1 MPTHAEPE
9 HDLQQQ
15 HEMPQFTHDQMPLRI
30 DEALKEKRDP
40 EQVAARKAEREEIV
54 KQYNERQAQARAKV
68 QTTET
73 VTEIKKP
80 NLETLMSKYQGVALV
95 HRVFAHYRVE
105 MGKAK
110 MSASDKQI
118 LAQICR
124 DFHLKAVEGGNRL
137 TAMPGASKAAL
148 AFGST
153 FNKLRR
159 KHARRYQQQVLAKQQ
174 TYTKQINE
182 EEKQRLVADM
192 QRHNQKERKT
202 KSNPMDKKKVDPENE
217 YQEENSFL
225 KNWGVSITG
234 NGQFHVIGGMKGT
247 VRGSFD
253 MKTFAKYAG
262 IAFEGGKLKLTLG
275 VVKKFYKALDTVLKS
290 KKQLDALKLADGV
303 ARGLKHLQSADG
315 KSKQLGDNARELL
328 GLKRGLDEMIMD
340 VVGNLTEQLS
350 RHKQENEKKAIN
362 ASFNQLL
369 NKYQLPSLGHELY
382 SYTGVINTLIQKP
395 MYKQSKR
402 HLGYFVRLRT
412 TDGKYY
418 DDNSELTNYYRPGAN
433 SEMVD
438 VGQLNQQ
445 KK

>member
-1 MPTHAEPE
+1 
-9 HDLQQQ
+9 
-15 HEMPQFTHDQMPLRI
+15 MPQLTHDQMPLRI

-54 KQYNERQAQARAKV
+54 KQYNEQQAQAKAKA

-80 NLETLMSKYQGVALV
+80 NLKTLMSKYQGVALV

-110 MSASDKQI
+110 MPASDKQI

-159 KHARRYQQQVLAKQQ
+159 KHARRYQQQVLVKQQ
-174 TYTKQINE
+174 AYTKQINE

-202 KSNPMDKKKVDPENE
+202 KSNPMDKKKVAPENE
-217 YQEENSFL
+217 YQKENSFL
-225 KNWGVSITG
+225 KNWGVYITG
-234 NGQFHVIGGMKGT
+234 NGQFNVIAGMKGSAK
-247 VRGSFD
+247 GSFD
-253 MKTFAKYAG
+253 MKAFAKYAG

-315 KSKQLGDNARELL
+315 KSKQLGDNIRSLT
-328 GLKRGLDEMIMD
+328 GIKKGLDEMVMD
-340 VVGNLTEQLS
+340 VVGNLAEQLS
-350 RHKQENEKKAIN
+350 GHKKEAEKKSITT
-362 ASFNQLL
+362 SFNQLL
-369 NKYQLPSLGHELY
+369 NKYQLPSLDHDLY
-382 SYTGVINTLIQKP
+382 ASISIKNLQTKEIRRQPKFKP
-395 MYKQSKR
+395 SKK
-402 HLGYFVRLRT
+402 HPGYYVNMDSF
-412 TDGKYY
+412 GKYY
-418 DDNSELTNYYRPGAN
+418 DDAAPLTTFWKVGAN
-433 SEMVD
+433 KEMEH
-438 VGQLNQQ
+438 VGQLNQY